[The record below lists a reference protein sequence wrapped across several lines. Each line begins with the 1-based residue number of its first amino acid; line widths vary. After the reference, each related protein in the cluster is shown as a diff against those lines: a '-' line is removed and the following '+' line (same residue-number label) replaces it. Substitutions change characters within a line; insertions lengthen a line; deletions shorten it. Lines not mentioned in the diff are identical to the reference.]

1 MAPQILFAF
10 GSVVVVS
17 AIPLFAFSLM
27 KVSEEKLRRIT
38 GTLVALAVGAMLG
51 DVVFHIFPEATEG
64 GSITFWLF
72 GLVGVAFFFI
82 VERLI
87 HWHHH
92 ANHHHTHPVGK
103 LILLGDGLHNF
114 VDGLLIAGSFL
125 IDIRTGIATTIAVV
139 LHEIPQEIGDFSVL
153 LHAGYSKIRA
163 IRANFFSACSAIVGV
178 TVGTLGNSFAEGLP
192 LILLSITAGG
202 FVYVSVGDLLPW
214 ILRKKESLPLSFV
227 VFILGLAAMYA
238 LTLFE

>member
-1 MAPQILFAF
+1 MTQQIVFAF
-10 GSVVVVS
+10 ISVIIIS

-27 KVSEEKLRRIT
+27 KISEEKLRNIT

-51 DVVFHIFPEATEG
+51 DVVFHIFPEAIEENAT
-64 GSITFWLF
+64 TFLVF
-72 GLVGVAFFFI
+72 GAIGIVFFFA

-92 ANHHHTHPVGK
+92 ANHSHTHPAGK

-114 VDGLLIAGSFL
+114 VDGLLIAGSFM
-125 IDIRTGIATTIAVV
+125 IDVPTGIATSIAVI

-153 LHAGYSKIRA
+153 LHAGYTKLQA

-178 TVGTLGNSFAEGLP
+178 AVGILGNTVVQGLP
-192 LILLSITAGG
+192 LVLLSITAGG
-202 FVYVSVGDLLPW
+202 FIYVSLGDLLPW
-214 ILRKKESLPLSFV
+214 VLRRKESLRLSFV
-227 VFILGLAAMYA
+227 VFLLGLVAMYG
-238 LTLFE
+238 LRFLE